1 MDYTRRDLL
10 ALMGTAGAL
19 GRYGDAAAQDA
30 AANAALPL
38 AAIVERNDAAVR
50 AALQSQITD
59 PASPNRG
66 SVPDQFGLHSAG
78 SASGV
83 VETLAAS
90 FVHPRSAFHR
100 SAVLLERIRIAA
112 GFLERAQSPQGNI
125 DLLTTNFN
133 SPPDTGFVVH
143 NVATAAAIG
152 RLHGAE
158 DIATRPSARF
168 SSAPAP
174 GWQKAAFTRP
184 TTAG

>member
-19 GRYGDAAAQDA
+19 GRYGDA

-50 AALQSQITD
+50 AALQSQIAD

-90 FVHPRSAFHR
+90 TP
-100 SAVLLERIRIAA
+100 
-112 GFLERAQSPQGNI
+112 
-125 DLLTTNFN
+125 
-133 SPPDTGFVVH
+133 
-143 NVATAAAIG
+143 
-152 RLHGAE
+152 
-158 DIATRPSARF
+158 
-168 SSAPAP
+168 
-174 GWQKAAFTRP
+174 
-184 TTAG
+184 

>member
-1 MDYTRRDLL
+1 MRAGKTIEAMDYTRRDLL

-50 AALQSQITD
+50 AALQSQIAD

-112 GFLERAQSPQGNI
+112 GFLERAQSPQGNV

-133 SPPDTGFVVH
+133 LYNILQTIDLGLRQPCGYRAHPSIDV
-143 NVATAAAIG
+143 
-152 RLHGAE
+152 
-158 DIATRPSARF
+158 IASLAR
-168 SSAPAP
+168 
-174 GWQKAAFTRP
+174 GIQL
-184 TTAG
+184 

>member
-1 MDYTRRDLL
+1 MGYTRRDLL

-50 AALQSQITD
+50 AALQSQIAD

-66 SVPDQFGLHSAG
+66 SVLDQFGLHSAG

-133 SPPDTGFVVH
+133 SRPTPASWSTTSRQRRRLAGS
-143 NVATAAAIG
+143 TAP
-152 RLHGAE
+152 RTSSL
-158 DIATRPSARF
+158 SFARF
-168 SSAPAP
+168 WCAPAP
-174 GWQKAAFTRP
+174 GWQKAVFTPP